1 MKRVLTCHD
10 AQPSVFSVIYKNRGV
25 VLSPFEMI
33 KLFFFSLKK
42 KTLSTNDTHA
52 NILEG
57 KTATDTKHRLKMHF
71 KKS

>member
-1 MKRVLTCHD
+1 MKRVLTCHN

-42 KTLSTNDTHA
+42 KH
-52 NILEG
+52 
-57 KTATDTKHRLKMHF
+57 
-71 KKS
+71 